1 MQTFAKKRLEIVIE
15 HPARKGLATILDA
28 QKVTGYSVLPVIAGS
43 VKYGPW
49 DEAGQVTSAEGM
61 VMFICIVDPTHI
73 DRVIEAVYPFI
84 QLRKAIMTVSDVQ
97 VVRGERF

>member
-15 HPARKGLATILDA
+15 HPARKGLAALLDA
-28 QKVTGYSVLPVIAGS
+28 QHVTGYSVVPVSAGS
-43 VKYGPW
+43 GQHGPW

-61 VMFICIVDPTHI
+61 VMVICIVDPAQCEG
-73 DRVIEAVYPFI
+73 VLEAVYPYI
-84 QLRKAIMTVSDVQ
+84 APRKAIMSISDVQ